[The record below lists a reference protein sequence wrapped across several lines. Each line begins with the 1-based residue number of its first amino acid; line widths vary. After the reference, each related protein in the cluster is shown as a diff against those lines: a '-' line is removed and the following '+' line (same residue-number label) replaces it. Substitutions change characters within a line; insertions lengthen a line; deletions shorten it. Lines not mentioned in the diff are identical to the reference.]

1 MKNSIIDEC
10 AGSIPGV
17 QLPPGS
23 LSEVHRLNPEADIAR
38 LRRALAKCSGLLL
51 GTAIFLGDDALEDD
65 ARVFLSIVEDS

>member
-10 AGSIPGV
+10 AGELKGAQI
-17 QLPPGS
+17 PPGS

-51 GTAIFLGDDALEDD
+51 GAAVFLGDDALEDD
-65 ARVFLSIVEDS
+65 ARVFLSIVADS